1 MADLDANANAD
12 DDDDE
17 GTASPVGEGR
27 VAHEP
32 TTVDVR
38 AERMVAGGL
47 ALCRDPDGRIV
58 LAAGALPGE
67 RVVVA
72 ARAKRGTAQGAVVE
86 VLEPSPDRVEPTC
99 PAVALGCGGCD
110 WQHVAVDR
118 QPALRAEVVADVL
131 RRIGRLPDPVVRTGP
146 PVAPEGTRNSLRL
159 AVDAHRMGLRAEA
172 SHDVIP
178 LDDCLVAHP
187 ALAALLEPGVVE
199 PGKATEITLRVAL
212 DADGAVTARLLVASP
227 TAEGVTAPEDV
238 VVVGEDELDAGHR
251 TWFHTHLGGADL
263 RVSARSFLQGRNAG
277 ADALVAVVREQ
288 LEGAPP
294 GAFADLY
301 GGIGLF
307 AATCAGDRP
316 IVLVERSKSACAD
329 ARVNLADCGGPDHD
343 VRVIAQPVERW
354 RPSPAAVVVADPARS
369 GLGRAGVEKA
379 AATGADRIVLV
390 SCDAGAL
397 GRDTAMLVASGYR
410 HVESV
415 VVDLFGHTG
424 HVEVVTR
431 FDAADR

>member
-1 MADLDANANAD
+1 MDDLPRAGDVDPARPGGPRGGD
-12 DDDDE
+12 GP
-17 GTASPVGEGR
+17 GTVE
-27 VAHEP
+27 V
-32 TTVDVR
+32 T

-47 ALCRDPDGRIV
+47 ALCRDADGRIV

-67 RVVVA
+67 RVLVA

-86 VLEPSPDRVEPTC
+86 VLEPSPDRVEPPC

-118 QPALRAEVVADVL
+118 QPALRTEIVADAL
-131 RRIGRLPDPVVRTGP
+131 RRIGRLADPVVRLGP
-146 PVAPEGTRNSLRL
+146 PVPAAGTRNSLRL

-187 ALAALLEPGVVE
+187 ALAALLDPGVVE

-212 DADGAVTARLLVASP
+212 DADGEATARLLVASP
-227 TAEGVTAPEDV
+227 TAEGVTAPDDV

-251 TWFHTHLGGADL
+251 TWFHTHLGGVDL

-288 LEGAPP
+288 LTGAPAGP
-294 GAFADLY
+294 FADLY

-307 AATCAGDRP
+307 AATVAADRP
-316 IVLVERSKSACAD
+316 VVLVERSKSACAD
-329 ARVNLADCGGPDHD
+329 ARVNLSARGGPDHD

-379 AATGADRIVLV
+379 AGTGADRIVLV

-397 GRDTAMLVASGYR
+397 GRDAAMLVAAGYD

-431 FDAADR
+431 FDRGGS

>member
-1 MADLDANANAD
+1 MDDLPGAGDVDPARPGGPR
-12 DDDDE
+12 E
-17 GTASPVGEGR
+17 GDGPG
-27 VAHEP
+27 
-32 TTVDVR
+32 TVEVT

-47 ALCRDPDGRIV
+47 ALCRDADGRIV

-67 RVVVA
+67 RVLVA
-72 ARAKRGTAQGAVVE
+72 ARAKRGTAQGTVVE
-86 VLEPSPDRVEPTC
+86 VREPSPDRVEPPC

-118 QPALRAEVVADVL
+118 QPALRAEIVADAL
-131 RRIGRLPDPVVRTGP
+131 RRLGRLPDPVVRPGP
-146 PVAPEGTRNSLRL
+146 PVPAAGTRNSLRL

-187 ALAALLEPGVVE
+187 ALAALLDPGVVE

-212 DADGAVTARLLVASP
+212 DADGAATARLLVASP
-227 TAEGVTAPEDV
+227 TAEGVTAPDDV

-251 TWFHTHLGGADL
+251 AWFRTHLGGADL

-277 ADALVAVVREQ
+277 ADALVAVVRSQ
-288 LEGAPP
+288 LDGAPDGP
-294 GAFADLY
+294 FADLY

-316 IVLVERSKSACAD
+316 VVLVERSKSACAD
-329 ARVNLADCGGPDHD
+329 ARVNLAERGGPDHD

-379 AATGADRIVLV
+379 VGTGADRIVLV

-397 GRDTAMLVASGYR
+397 GRDTAMLVAAGYH

-415 VVDLFGHTG
+415 LVDLFGHTG

-431 FDAADR
+431 FDRGEC

>member
-1 MADLDANANAD
+1 M
-12 DDDDE
+12 DE
-17 GTASPVGEGR
+17 HARPDGDRPVEA
-27 VAHEP
+27 V
-32 TTVDVR
+32 

-47 ALCRDPDGRIV
+47 ALCRDADGRVV

-67 RVVVA
+67 RVTIA
-72 ARAKRGTAQGAVVE
+72 ARPRRGTLQGPVAE
-86 VLEPSPDRVEPTC
+86 VLEPSPDRVEPPC
-99 PAVALGCGGCD
+99 PAVLAGCGGCD
-110 WQHVAVDR
+110 WQHVAVAR
-118 QPALRAEVVADVL
+118 QPALRAEIVADAL
-131 RRIGRLPDPVVRTGP
+131 RRLGRLTDPVVRSGP
-146 PVAPEGTRNSLRL
+146 PVDPTGTRNSLRL

-187 ALAALLEPGVVE
+187 ALAALLAPGVID

-212 DADGAVTARLLVASP
+212 DAAGEATARLLVASP
-227 TAEGVTAPEDV
+227 TAEGVAAPDDV
-238 VVVGEDELDAGHR
+238 VVVGDDELDAGHR
-251 TWFHTHLGGADL
+251 AWFHTHLAGADL

-288 LEGAPP
+288 LAGAPEGP
-294 GAFADLY
+294 FGDLY

-316 IVLVERSKSACAD
+316 VVLVERSKSACAD
-329 ARVNLADCGGPDHD
+329 ARVNLADRGGPDHD
-343 VRVIAQPVERW
+343 VRIIAQPVERW

-379 AATGADRIVLV
+379 VATGAERIVLV

-397 GRDTAMLVASGYR
+397 GRDTAMLVAAGFD

-431 FDAADR
+431 FDRADG